1 MFTLK
6 IQSHKGHHE
15 CECEHEVA
23 TAVFE
28 RLTGKR
34 RDPLPKEMKAR
45 LPDTFQDL
53 EALWKGGK
61 QSYLAV
67 TQKDKGK
74 DMEKIHEID
83 VGGGGIIMFIP
94 PIGGG

>member
-6 IQSHKGHHE
+6 IQSHLGHHE
-15 CECEHEVA
+15 CQCEQEVA
-23 TAVFE
+23 IAVFE

-34 RDPLPKEMKAR
+34 KDPLPEEMKTQ

-61 QSYLAV
+61 QSYVAV
-67 TQKDKGK
+67 VKKGEE
-74 DMEKIHEID
+74 MEQVRQLEKGVVE
-83 VGGGGIIMFIP
+83 VMFIP
-94 PIGGG
+94 PIAGG

>member
-15 CECEHEVA
+15 CECEQEVA

-34 RDPLPKEMKAR
+34 KDPLPKEMKAR

-67 TQKDKGK
+67 TPKGK
-74 DMEKIHEID
+74 DMDMEQIHEID
-83 VGGGGIIMFIP
+83 VGSGIIMFIP
-94 PIGGG
+94 PIAGG